1 MYPQGAIADR
11 MPAAVGVVYCFSQ
24 MANSRP
30 VLVAPAAL
38 GAALRAPVVAA
49 AIGRGL
55 ERAGAGVA
63 DLCPVAGGGRGT
75 LEILLPALGG
85 ATASARV
92 SDPLG
97 REVVVGFGLVED
109 GATAIVEA
117 AQIGADGTNPL
128 AASSYGTGQLVT
140 AAIDAG
146 AQVVVLACGDAA
158 GCDGGA
164 GAVEAIASGG
174 GLRGTT
180 LVALCDERVSW
191 EGAAARC
198 AGTDDDTVRR
208 LARRLRERAALLARD
223 PRGVP
228 MTGAGG
234 GLAGGLWAQIGA
246 RLVSGAAFVLEELG
260 FAARMRAARA
270 VVVGEARLDATTL
283 GGRVAGEIAIRARQ
297 SGVPCHAI
305 AGAIAIEP
313 FDVRILDLQAIV
325 QAATVAELESAG
337 ERLAQA
343 L

>member
-1 MYPQGAIADR
+1 MYPRGAIADR

-174 GLRGTT
+174 G
-180 LVALCDERVSW
+180 C
-191 EGAAARC
+191 AARRSWRC
-198 AGTDDDTVRR
+198 VTSGSRGRGRR
-208 LARRLRERAALLARD
+208 RAV
-223 PRGVP
+223 PGP
-228 MTGAGG
+228 MTTPCGA
-234 GLAGGLWAQIGA
+234 
-246 RLVSGAAFVLEELG
+246 SPAAC
-260 FAARMRAARA
+260 ASAPRCSR
-270 VVVGEARLDATTL
+270 
-283 GGRVAGEIAIRARQ
+283 AIRAGCR
-297 SGVPCHAI
+297 
-305 AGAIAIEP
+305 
-313 FDVRILDLQAIV
+313 
-325 QAATVAELESAG
+325 
-337 ERLAQA
+337 
-343 L
+343 